1 MLKQYLL
8 LYNTLYSLPKKLLIE
23 ILTERITL
31 VFNYILKKKT
41 SWIFRVIGLQDIKR
55 CRQKIFHTAQFKK
68 CSLSFSAYLLLYSQN
83 VGVSVGIDPA
93 LF

>member
-31 VFNYILKKKT
+31 VFNYILKKKDKLNFQSYRFT
-41 SWIFRVIGLQDIKR
+41 GY
-55 CRQKIFHTAQFKK
+55 QKM
-68 CSLSFSAYLLLYSQN
+68 
-83 VGVSVGIDPA
+83 
-93 LF
+93 